1 MKRVK
6 DLDFFKNIREV
17 REFEFGVF
25 YYFDGLVISEMKEG
39 VIFGWEMAKNAIR
52 AAHEI
57 FGADKPVV
65 YISNRIN
72 NYHVLP
78 SDWRKFYKN
87 RHQLSFY
94 AVVGKTRGSYAS
106 LVLERMFFKNSIQ
119 QFSDIEKA
127 IEWGLAKIASAK
139 ELA

>member
-39 VIFGWEMAKNAIR
+39 VIFGWEMARNAIR

-57 FGADKPVV
+57 FGADKPIA

-72 NYHVLP
+72 NYYVLP
-78 SDWRKFYKN
+78 ADWRKFYKN

-94 AVVGKTRGSYAS
+94 AVVGKTHGSYAS
-106 LVLERMFFKNSIQ
+106 YMLERMFFKNSIE
-119 QFSDIEKA
+119 QFNDIEKA
-127 IEWGLAKIASAK
+127 IAWSLNKIAGVK